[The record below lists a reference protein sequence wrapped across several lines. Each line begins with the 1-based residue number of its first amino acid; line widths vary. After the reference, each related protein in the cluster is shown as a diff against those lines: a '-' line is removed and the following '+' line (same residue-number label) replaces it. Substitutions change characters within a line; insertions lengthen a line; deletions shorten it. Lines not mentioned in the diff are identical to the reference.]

1 MTSRWRPLIVPIC
14 AGLLA
19 ACGVSA
25 EEHQSTL
32 DELAKVKAEAAG
44 QKREA
49 DAVRKNADEAK
60 AATAAELATNKLILG
75 KCQQDLAAK
84 AAPAIPPPPPPEVL
98 VTVSAK
104 GYVVG
109 EDKVKPAKLEEALK
123 KAKETLANA
132 TLKIKV
138 QPAAKYSAAIKVID
152 AGKAAGFER
161 ISVATE

>member
-14 AGLLA
+14 AGFLA
-19 ACGVSA
+19 ACGVPA

-32 DELAKVKAEAAG
+32 DELSKVKAEAAA

-60 AATAAELATNKLILG
+60 AATAAELATSKLVLG
-75 KCQQDLAAK
+75 KCQQDLAAR
-84 AAPAIPPPPPPEVL
+84 ATPAIPPPPPPEVL

-109 EDKVKPAKLEEALK
+109 EDKVKPAKLGEALK

-132 TLKIKV
+132 TVKIKCE
-138 QPAAKYSAAIKVID
+138 PAARYSSVIKVID
-152 AGKAAGFER
+152 AAKAAGFER
-161 ISVATE
+161 ISVSTD